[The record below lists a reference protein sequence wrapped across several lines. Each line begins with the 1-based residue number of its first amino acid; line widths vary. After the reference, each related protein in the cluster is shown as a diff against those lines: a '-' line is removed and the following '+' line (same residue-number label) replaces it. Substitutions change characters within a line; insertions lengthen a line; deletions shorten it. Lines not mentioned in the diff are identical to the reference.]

1 MKKKFDYSWVIIGA
15 CILMVFTAL
24 GFCSSTKGLYV
35 KPITA
40 VMSIGRGVYSL
51 NDTCR
56 FISTAVINIFFGALI
71 ERFGTKKLIGAG
83 FIALILSCITYAF
96 ATNFVVFCIG
106 GLLLGLGL
114 AWTTTTM
121 VGCVVNKWCK
131 EKKGTV
137 MGVILAANGVGGALA
152 TQVVTPIIY
161 EDGNPFGYKNAYLV
175 TALILL
181 AVGVLIV
188 AVFRE
193 NPKVQKETAS
203 NVQEKKRGAD
213 WVGIDYKT
221 GLKKPY
227 FFIAAVCIF
236 FTGFVLQGITGISA
250 AHMSDMG
257 LDAGYIATVMSVHWI
272 ALSVLKFLTGLC
284 YDRFGL
290 RITTTINFIA
300 TIAVMVSLMLI
311 SNTFAGRVF
320 AFSYSILAAL
330 ALPLET
336 IMLPI
341 FASDLFGQKSFN
353 KFMGLFVSVNTAGYA
368 IGSPVVNLSFDM
380 FGNYNVAL
388 VGSAVITIVTASLMQ
403 YVITAAHNERKR
415 VEQCN

>member
-203 NVQEKKRGAD
+203 NVQEKKT
-213 WVGIDYKT
+213 W
-221 GLKKPY
+221 
-227 FFIAAVCIF
+227 C
-236 FTGFVLQGITGISA
+236 
-250 AHMSDMG
+250 
-257 LDAGYIATVMSVHWI
+257 
-272 ALSVLKFLTGLC
+272 
-284 YDRFGL
+284 
-290 RITTTINFIA
+290 
-300 TIAVMVSLMLI
+300 
-311 SNTFAGRVF
+311 
-320 AFSYSILAAL
+320 
-330 ALPLET
+330 
-336 IMLPI
+336 
-341 FASDLFGQKSFN
+341 
-353 KFMGLFVSVNTAGYA
+353 
-368 IGSPVVNLSFDM
+368 
-380 FGNYNVAL
+380 
-388 VGSAVITIVTASLMQ
+388 
-403 YVITAAHNERKR
+403 
-415 VEQCN
+415 